1 MPPLFLCLSFRFL
14 VVVMEIQVS
23 TEKGKG
29 VRSSMNVQMSYTQVP
44 LQNQLGECNFNQNH
58 NHGPY
63 RFVHHVNNNKKAIAE
78 PVDDAN
84 DDFCVWDEDDIKRR
98 IQR

>member
-1 MPPLFLCLSFRFL
+1 
-14 VVVMEIQVS
+14 MEIQVFA
-23 TEKGKG
+23 EKGKRF
-29 VRSSMNVQMSYTQVP
+29 RSSMNIQMSYTQVH
-44 LQNQLGECNFNQNH
+44 LQNQLGECIFNH
-58 NHGPY
+58 NHGPC

-78 PVDDAN
+78 SVDDAE